1 VTELRKHPKVH
12 WPPQWNGSCD
22 PMTQFPVGEE
32 GVLKK
37 VQYLTVDP
45 SAAARVQLRMV
56 HEGHEFWS
64 FLQCDDAIFLSQ
76 LYQKLKRCL
85 GKPLRDVGSLTI
97 EF

>member
-1 VTELRKHPKVH
+1 MAELRKHPKVH

-22 PMTQFPVGEE
+22 ASTQFPVGEE

-37 VQYLTVDP
+37 VEYLTVDP
-45 SAAARVQLRMV
+45 SAAARVHLRAV

-64 FLQCDDAIFLSQ
+64 FLQCDDAVFLSR
-76 LYQKLKRCL
+76 LYQKLKSCV
-85 GKPLRDVGSLTI
+85 GKSISDIGSLKI